1 MALRDWGRAW
11 DVLYW
16 SGVVV
21 ALAAGLTL
29 PPKVGVTL
37 LGLALFLLVL
47 APFRNRAATFWPV
60 LTGYLAFAIAF
71 TLVGLTV
78 ARPVV
83 PGLVI
88 GLAAAAAGVA
98 LARTVT
104 RKQRELSEERD
115 ARDRRS

>member
-29 PPKVGVTL
+29 PPKVGVML

-47 APFRNRAATFWPV
+47 APFRDHPSTFWPV
-60 LTGYLAFAIAF
+60 LTGYLAFAIGF

-83 PGLVI
+83 PGLLI
-88 GLAAAAAGVA
+88 GLAAAGAGVVV
-98 LARTVT
+98 ARTVT
-104 RKQRELSEERD
+104 RKQRELAEEQERG
-115 ARDRRS
+115 